1 MSQALSDMRQ
11 TGVYSCLVCPAT
23 LGHVLFNAS
32 RAVAAQPS
40 NATKVEIIQ

>member
-11 TGVYSCLVCPAT
+11 TGCYSCLVCPAT
-23 LGHVLFNAS
+23 LGHMLVSAL